1 MKIKFL
7 LDQPQTQ
14 HIQIIGQTI
23 DIDIY
28 TFINR
33 LAVGEFHNSTFGS
46 ASHCSADM
54 SYRRYFVV
62 AIDYKFFK
70 RRQCCP
76 YLVYFFFYRLYL
88 CGVKLYLFP
97 L

>member
-14 HIQIIGQTI
+14 HIQIIRQTI

-33 LAVGEFHNSTFGS
+33 LAIVRLCEPLLCRYELQTILRCRH
-46 ASHCSADM
+46 
-54 SYRRYFVV
+54 RR
-62 AIDYKFFK
+62 
-70 RRQCCP
+70 
-76 YLVYFFFYRLYL
+76 
-88 CGVKLYLFP
+88 
-97 L
+97 